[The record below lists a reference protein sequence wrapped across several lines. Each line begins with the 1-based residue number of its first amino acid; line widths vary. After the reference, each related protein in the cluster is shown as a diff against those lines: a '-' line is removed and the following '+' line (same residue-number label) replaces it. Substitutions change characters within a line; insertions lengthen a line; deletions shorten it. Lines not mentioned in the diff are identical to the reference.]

1 MNISSQAS
9 FFQTQAS
16 STPCFSRCVWTWNWG
31 YPLFVV
37 TCRGFAPPPSVL
49 HACVQNGELTTILFL
64 PIFPTPLQ
72 HQLQTAAVSQTL
84 KPAWGSGTS
93 VSLCDANVG
102 SALPTPT
109 TRKVT
114 CPHLC
119 FPRSSSEW
127 QERGHGPAQLVL
139 AKETRN
145 AFGKLR
151 GGKKKNKRQ
160 APLSGRIL
168 IGNEA

>member
-1 MNISSQAS
+1 MCVDVELGLPTLCCHLSWLCSPS
-9 FFQTQAS
+9 LCP
-16 STPCFSRCVWTWNWG
+16 PCVCAEWG
-31 YPLFVV
+31 I
-37 TCRGFAPPPSVL
+37 
-49 HACVQNGELTTILFL
+49 TTILFL

-151 GGKKKNKRQ
+151 GGKKKKQKTSAFVWKDPNRK
-160 APLSGRIL
+160 
-168 IGNEA
+168 